1 MKILKKND
9 FSFFSFLAK
18 ILCTFVRI
26 FRLAIT
32 YRRLRDLSQKI
43 RLISKSPKMIFK
55 KFSCGWS
62 SIKNSLFYQF
72 PTNMS
77 QAPRIAICPD
87 TVLLFEPR
95 MRHPALR
102 VTAIRKYFENKR
114 FFCTI
119 IEENDENLEKYRIF
133 QFFQFY
139 HFFYEIMQTFVR
151 IFTLAKMNR
160 L

>member
-1 MKILKKND
+1 
-9 FSFFSFLAK
+9 
-18 ILCTFVRI
+18 
-26 FRLAIT
+26 
-32 YRRLRDLSQKI
+32 
-43 RLISKSPKMIFK
+43 
-55 KFSCGWS
+55 
-62 SIKNSLFYQF
+62 
-72 PTNMS
+72 
-77 QAPRIAICPD
+77 
-87 TVLLFEPR
+87 

-119 IEENDENLEKYRIF
+119 IEENDENLEKNRIF

-160 L
+160 I